1 MTLSFNEK
9 HGMIRPFS
17 FELISKTGIMHLLH
31 RPQQDSIK
39 NTVIKYTLL
48 FLLIFSSVASAHEIR
63 PAIVDFTFNKAGYYQ
78 LIIQHNLEAL
88 MAEVG
93 GQHDDT
99 EQSDNATKY
108 DELRTLD
115 PEALNQ
121 EFEKFSESFLN
132 KMTLKFDGKTES
144 VRILDVEVPE
154 VGDLDLARD
163 STINIAGLIPEGT
176 KTLSW
181 QWDKSFGNAVF
192 RVSSEENP
200 ELYSSYLTEGKSSDP
215 VAIGSIDCSNPENQ
229 SKAGCASQTGWWQTL
244 VNYIAV
250 GFDHIVPKGLD
261 HILFVVGLFL
271 LSTQL
276 RPLLIQ
282 VTSFTLAH
290 SVTLALGIF
299 GVISVSPAIVEPLI
313 AASIVYVCVE
323 NIFHEK
329 LSRLRPVLVFMFG
342 LLHGLGFA
350 SVLTEFG
357 LSQGNFV
364 SGLIGF
370 NIGVE
375 LGQLA
380 VIAAC
385 FIAFGY
391 WFGKKSWY
399 HTRITIPAS
408 VVIAIIAAYWFIERV
423 GWI

>member
-1 MTLSFNEK
+1 
-9 HGMIRPFS
+9 
-17 FELISKTGIMHLLH
+17 MHLLH
-31 RPQQDSIK
+31 RPQQDTIFNSI
-39 NTVIKYTLL
+39 IKFSLL
-48 FLLIFSSVASAHEIR
+48 FLLFFSSVASAHEIR

-78 LIIQHNLEAL
+78 LIIQQNIEAL
-88 MAEVG
+88 LAQVG
-93 GQHDDT
+93 DQHDDT
-99 EQSDNATKY
+99 EQSENAAKY
-108 DELRTLD
+108 DRLRQLPAEELT
-115 PEALNQ
+115 Q
-121 EFEKFSESFLN
+121 EFEKFSETFLS
-132 KMTLKFDGKTES
+132 KMTLKFDGKEEP
-144 VRILDVEVPE
+144 VRILDIEVPE

-163 STINIAGLIPEGT
+163 SVINIAGLIPEGV
-176 KTLSW
+176 KSLSW

-192 RVSSEENP
+192 RVSSEDNP
-200 ELYSSYLTEGKSSDP
+200 DLYSSYLTEGKGSDP
-215 VAIGSIDCSNPENQ
+215 VVIGLDCSIPENQ
-229 SKAGCASQTGWWQTL
+229 SQAGCASQTGWWQTL

-271 LSTQL
+271 LSTRL
-276 RPLLIQ
+276 KPLLIQ

-299 GVISVSPAIVEPLI
+299 GVISISPAIVEPLI

-323 NIFHEK
+323 NIFHER
-329 LSRLRPVLVFMFG
+329 LSRLRPVLVFLFG

-357 LSQGNFV
+357 LTQGNFV

-375 LGQLA
+375 LGQLS

-385 FIAFGY
+385 FLLFGY

-399 HTRITIPAS
+399 HARITIPAS
-408 VVIAIIAAYWFIERV
+408 IVIALIAAYWFIERV

>member
-1 MTLSFNEK
+1 
-9 HGMIRPFS
+9 
-17 FELISKTGIMHLLH
+17 MHLLH
-31 RPQQDSIK
+31 RPQQDTIFNSI
-39 NTVIKYTLL
+39 IKFSLL
-48 FLLIFSSVASAHEIR
+48 FLLFFSSVASAHEIR

-78 LIIQHNLEAL
+78 LIIQQNIEAL
-88 MAEVG
+88 LAQVG
-93 GQHDDT
+93 DQHDDT
-99 EQSDNATKY
+99 EQSENAAKY
-108 DELRTLD
+108 DRLRQLPAEELT
-115 PEALNQ
+115 Q
-121 EFEKFSESFLN
+121 EFEKFSETFLS
-132 KMTLKFDGKTES
+132 KMTLKFDGKEEP

-163 STINIAGLIPEGT
+163 SVINIAGLIPEGV
-176 KTLSW
+176 KSLSW

-192 RVSSEENP
+192 RVSSEDNP
-200 ELYSSYLTEGKSSDP
+200 DLYSSYLTEGKGSDP
-215 VAIGSIDCSNPENQ
+215 VVIGLDCSIPENQ
-229 SKAGCASQTGWWQTL
+229 SQAGCASQTGWWQTL

-271 LSTQL
+271 LSTRL
-276 RPLLIQ
+276 KPLLIQ

-299 GVISVSPAIVEPLI
+299 GVISISPAIVEPLI

-323 NIFHEK
+323 NIFHER
-329 LSRLRPVLVFMFG
+329 LSRLRPVLVFLFG

-357 LSQGNFV
+357 LTQGNFV

-375 LGQLA
+375 LGQLS

-385 FIAFGY
+385 FLLFGY

-399 HTRITIPAS
+399 HARITIPAS
-408 VVIAIIAAYWFIERV
+408 IVIALIAAYWFIERV

>member
-1 MTLSFNEK
+1 
-9 HGMIRPFS
+9 
-17 FELISKTGIMHLLH
+17 MHLLH
-31 RPQQDSIK
+31 RPQQESIL
-39 NTVIKYTLL
+39 NNIIKYSLL
-48 FLLIFSSVASAHEIR
+48 FLLFFSSIASAHEIR

-78 LIIQHNLEAL
+78 LNIQQNLEAL
-88 MAEVG
+88 LAQVG
-93 GQHDDT
+93 DQHDDT
-99 EQSDNATKY
+99 EQSENATKY
-108 DELRTLD
+108 DELRSLP
-115 PEALNQ
+115 PEKLNQ
-121 EFEKFSESFLN
+121 EFENFSEIFLN
-132 KMTLKFDGKTES
+132 KMTLKFDGKEEP
-144 VRILDVEVPE
+144 VRILDVEIPE

-163 STINIAGLIPEGT
+163 SIINIAGLIPEGT
-176 KTLSW
+176 KNLSW

-200 ELYSSYLTEGKSSDP
+200 ELYSAYLTEGKVSEP
-215 VAIGSIDCSNPENQ
+215 VVIGIDTGIDCSNPENQ
-229 SKAGCASQTGWWQTL
+229 TKAGCASQTGWWQTL
-244 VNYIAV
+244 INYIAV

-271 LSTQL
+271 LSTRL
-276 RPLLIQ
+276 KPLLIQ

-299 GVISVSPAIVEPLI
+299 GVISISPAIVEPLI

-329 LSRLRPVLVFMFG
+329 LSRLRPVLVFLFG

-357 LSQGNFV
+357 LTQGNFV

-375 LGQLA
+375 LGQLS

-385 FIAFGY
+385 FLLFGY

-399 HTRITIPAS
+399 HARITTPAS
-408 VVIAIIAAYWFIERV
+408 IVIALIAAYWFIERV

>member
-1 MTLSFNEK
+1 
-9 HGMIRPFS
+9 
-17 FELISKTGIMHLLH
+17 MHLLH
-31 RPQQDSIK
+31 RPQQESIL
-39 NTVIKYTLL
+39 NNIIKYTLL
-48 FLLIFSSVASAHEIR
+48 FLLFFSSVASAHEIR

-78 LIIQHNLEAL
+78 LNIQQNIEAL
-88 MAEVG
+88 LAQVG
-93 GQHDDT
+93 DQHDDT
-99 EQSDNATKY
+99 EQSENATKY
-108 DELRTLD
+108 DELRSLP
-115 PEALNQ
+115 PEKLNQ
-121 EFEKFSESFLN
+121 EFEKFSETFLS
-132 KMTLKFDGKTES
+132 KMTLKFDGKEEP
-144 VRILDVEVPE
+144 VRILDVEIPE

-163 STINIAGLIPEGT
+163 SIINIAGLIPEGT
-176 KTLSW
+176 KNLSW

-200 ELYSSYLTEGKSSDP
+200 ELYSAYLTEGKVSEP
-215 VAIGSIDCSNPENQ
+215 VAIGIDTGIDCSNPENQ
-229 SKAGCASQTGWWQTL
+229 TKAGCASQTGWWETL
-244 VNYIAV
+244 INYIAV

-271 LSTQL
+271 LSTRL
-276 RPLLIQ
+276 KPLLIQ

-299 GVISVSPAIVEPLI
+299 GVISISPAIVEPLI

-357 LSQGNFV
+357 LTQGNFV

-375 LGQLA
+375 LGQLS

-385 FIAFGY
+385 FLLFGY

-399 HTRITIPAS
+399 HARITIPAS
-408 VVIAIIAAYWFIERV
+408 IVIALIAAYWFFERI
-423 GWI
+423 GWM

>member
-1 MTLSFNEK
+1 
-9 HGMIRPFS
+9 
-17 FELISKTGIMHLLH
+17 MHLLH
-31 RPQQDSIK
+31 RPQQDTIFNSI
-39 NTVIKYTLL
+39 IKFSLL
-48 FLLIFSSVASAHEIR
+48 FLLFFSSVASAHEIR

-78 LIIQHNLEAL
+78 LIIQQNIEAL
-88 MAEVG
+88 LAQVG
-93 GQHDDT
+93 DQHDDT
-99 EQSDNATKY
+99 EQSENAAKY
-108 DELRTLD
+108 DRLRQLPAEELT
-115 PEALNQ
+115 Q
-121 EFEKFSESFLN
+121 EFEKFSETFLS
-132 KMTLKFDGKTES
+132 KMTLKFDGKEEP
-144 VRILDVEVPE
+144 VRILDIEVPE

-163 STINIAGLIPEGT
+163 SVINIAGLIPEGV
-176 KTLSW
+176 KSLSW

-192 RVSSEENP
+192 RVSSEDNP
-200 ELYSSYLTEGKSSDP
+200 DLYSSYLTEGKGSDP
-215 VAIGSIDCSNPENQ
+215 VVIGLDCSIAENQ
-229 SKAGCASQTGWWQTL
+229 SQAGCASQTGWWQTL

-271 LSTQL
+271 LSTRL
-276 RPLLIQ
+276 KPLLIQ

-299 GVISVSPAIVEPLI
+299 GVISISPAIVEPLI

-323 NIFHEK
+323 NIFHER
-329 LSRLRPVLVFMFG
+329 LSRLRPVLVFLFG

-357 LSQGNFV
+357 LTQGNFV

-375 LGQLA
+375 LGQLS

-385 FIAFGY
+385 FLLFGY

-399 HTRITIPAS
+399 HARITIPAS
-408 VVIAIIAAYWFIERV
+408 IVIALIAAYWFIERV

>member
-1 MTLSFNEK
+1 
-9 HGMIRPFS
+9 
-17 FELISKTGIMHLLH
+17 MHLLLLA
-31 RPQQDSIK
+31 QQDSIK
-39 NTVIKYTLL
+39 NSVVKFSLL
-48 FLLIFSSVASAHEIR
+48 FLMLLSSVASAHEIR

-78 LIIQHNLEAL
+78 LSIQHNLEAL
-88 MAEVG
+88 MAEIG
-93 GQHDDT
+93 GQHEDT
-99 EQSDNATKY
+99 EESDNATKY
-108 DELRTLD
+108 DELRNLP
-115 PEALNQ
+115 PEKLNQ
-121 EFEKFSESFLN
+121 EFEKFSESFLD
-132 KMTLKFDGKTES
+132 KMAFKFDDKTEPL
-144 VRILDVEVPE
+144 RILDVEIPE

-163 STINIAGLIPEGT
+163 SIINIAGLIPEGA
-176 KTLSW
+176 KNLSW

-192 RVSSEENP
+192 RVSSEDNP
-200 ELYSSYLTEGKSSDP
+200 DLYSSYLTEGKSSDP
-215 VAIGSIDCSNPENQ
+215 IAISIDCSNPENQ
-229 SKAGCASQTGWWQTL
+229 SKDGGCASQTSWWQTL

-250 GFDHIVPKGLD
+250 GFEHIVPKGLD

-282 VTSFTLAH
+282 ITSFTLAH

-299 GVISVSPAIVEPLI
+299 GVISISPAIVEPLI
-313 AASIVYVCVE
+313 AASIVYVCIE
-323 NIFHEK
+323 NIFADK
-329 LSRLRPVLVFMFG
+329 LSRLRPILVFFFG

-357 LSQGNFV
+357 LTKGNYV

-375 LGQLA
+375 LGQLT

-385 FIAFGY
+385 FITFGY

-399 HTRITIPAS
+399 RSMITIPAS
-408 VVIAIIAAYWFIERV
+408 LLIALIAVYWFVERI

>member
-1 MTLSFNEK
+1 
-9 HGMIRPFS
+9 
-17 FELISKTGIMHLLH
+17 MHLLH
-31 RPQQDSIK
+31 RPQQDTIFNSI
-39 NTVIKYTLL
+39 IKFSLL
-48 FLLIFSSVASAHEIR
+48 FLLFFSSVASAHEIR

-78 LIIQHNLEAL
+78 LIIQQNIEAL
-88 MAEVG
+88 LAQVG
-93 GQHDDT
+93 DQHDDT
-99 EQSDNATKY
+99 EQSENAAKY
-108 DELRTLD
+108 DRLRQLPAEELT
-115 PEALNQ
+115 Q
-121 EFEKFSESFLN
+121 EFEKFSETFLS
-132 KMTLKFDGKTES
+132 KMTLKFDGKEEP

-163 STINIAGLIPEGT
+163 SVINIAGLIPEGV
-176 KTLSW
+176 KSLSW

-192 RVSSEENP
+192 RVSSEDNP
-200 ELYSSYLTEGKSSDP
+200 DLYSSYLTEGKGSYP
-215 VAIGSIDCSNPENQ
+215 VVIFLDCSIPEYQ
-229 SKAGCASQTGWWQTL
+229 SQAGCASQTGWWQTL
-244 VNYIAV
+244 INYIAV

-271 LSTQL
+271 LSTRL
-276 RPLLIQ
+276 KPLLIQ

-299 GVISVSPAIVEPLI
+299 GVISISPAIVEPLI

-323 NIFHEK
+323 NIFHER
-329 LSRLRPVLVFMFG
+329 LSRLRPVLVFLFG

-357 LSQGNFV
+357 LTQGNFV

-375 LGQLA
+375 LGQLS

-385 FIAFGY
+385 FLLFGY

-399 HTRITIPAS
+399 HARITIPAS
-408 VVIAIIAAYWFIERV
+408 IVIALIAAYWFIERV